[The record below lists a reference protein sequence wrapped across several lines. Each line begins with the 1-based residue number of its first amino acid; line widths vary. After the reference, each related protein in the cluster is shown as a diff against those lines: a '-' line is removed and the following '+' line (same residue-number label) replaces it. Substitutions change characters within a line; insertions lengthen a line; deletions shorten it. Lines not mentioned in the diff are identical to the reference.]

1 MIKTRGSAHLYRSLL
16 LANIV
21 GLQLFR
27 LWQSSADRRSE
38 TDSRVSLAA
47 LELLIEQKM
56 TICAAIF
63 IVLLCHYSLQID
75 IFDDIKR
82 QCNLYQYQ
90 NAF

>member
-1 MIKTRGSAHLYRSLL
+1 MIKMRGSAHLYRSLL

-38 TDSRVSLAA
+38 TDSRVSFAA

-56 TICAAIF
+56 TI
-63 IVLLCHYSLQID
+63 LCCYIYCSAVSL
-75 IFDDIKR
+75 FTE
-82 QCNLYQYQ
+82 N
-90 NAF
+90 